1 MVRPCQDVQ
10 SLQRGSYVKL
20 LKNPFKGRLVRVTC
34 VEGAA
39 DAAAIGSTFMLQSSL
54 HKYYGQSVQR
64 AGRMTHCWHV
74 CYLLAVSMTAE
85 SASSSC
91 ERIGSHLHA
100 LEAGESN
107 ISPARVADKLR
118 LRASHVECV
127 GSQRDENLIG
137 SLVDMLRSQ
146 GVDPCIQ
153 KAAQSKRRQKGLPA
167 QGNRSV
173 ALRMQASN
181 MKADCSSLTWAMLTE
196 WDEEEDPG
204 MALESLSRLYEHRA
218 SEMQHHRDIHAPS
231 SLDAATRQALQ
242 RVISHRADGL
252 RIEALTG
259 HVVRKNLPKSS
270 MRKKMADWLA
280 SEGAEEWKQQRDA
293 LPLALPSRVCVID
306 VQADSFSRAKYA
318 WYGVGQVEKSS

>member
-1 MVRPCQDVQ
+1 MVHPCQDVQ

-20 LKNPFKGRLVRVTC
+20 LKNPFKGRLARVTC

-146 GVDPCIQ
+146 GSGP
-153 KAAQSKRRQKGLPA
+153 
-167 QGNRSV
+167 
-173 ALRMQASN
+173 M
-181 MKADCSSLTWAMLTE
+181 
-196 WDEEEDPG
+196 
-204 MALESLSRLYEHRA
+204 H
-218 SEMQHHRDIHAPS
+218 
-231 SLDAATRQALQ
+231 
-242 RVISHRADGL
+242 
-252 RIEALTG
+252 
-259 HVVRKNLPKSS
+259 PKSCS
-270 MRKKMADWLA
+270 EQTQTEGLTSPREPFSGFAYA
-280 SEGAEEWKQQRDA
+280 SVQYEGG
-293 LPLALPSRVCVID
+293 LLLLD
-306 VQADSFSRAKYA
+306 VGNAHRMGRGGGPWHGLGKL
-318 WYGVGQVEKSS
+318 VKTV